1 MLDVCLRTYAGGSDP
16 SCVVFARVARTT
28 VRGLLVRVS
37 RRTRRKANQTMLRI
51 IMKTD
56 RLGNVGVED
65 WRVTK
70 DVDNVLEDNLYK
82 GKNTIALG
90 AVLNHAQA
98 AM

>member
-1 MLDVCLRTYAGGSDP
+1 
-16 SCVVFARVARTT
+16 
-28 VRGLLVRVS
+28 
-37 RRTRRKANQTMLRI
+37 MLRI
-51 IMKTD
+51 ITKPD

-90 AVLNHAQA
+90 AVLNRASCNVKALEKHREKHDTLSHQHLQHTHNQNNQPT
-98 AM
+98 